1 MPEPAGAPSISHGTR
16 SKYVQGCRCVNCRA
30 ANSAYYKAR
39 RMRKPLRRNIEATVD
54 ATRARE
60 FLSLLSEA
68 GVGRNSVH
76 AVCGVGKRLLWE
88 IASGK
93 AKRIFCSTE
102 ARILGV
108 KANEAL
114 PRGAI
119 VEAEVTLQQIEALLK
134 EGFTRG
140 DIADRLHRFSDRL
153 RIGEGNKVRK
163 ESALR
168 INKLYQALMPADK
181 ESDGFIDAA

>member
-1 MPEPAGAPSISHGTR
+1 MPEPAGAPSTSHGTR

-39 RMRKPLRRNIEATVD
+39 RMRKPLRRKETVD

-102 ARILGV
+102 ARILAV
-108 KANEAL
+108 KANEAR
-114 PRGAI
+114 PRGAN
-119 VEAEVTLQQIEALLK
+119 VEAEVTLQQIHALLK

-140 DIADRLHRFSDRL
+140 DLADRLHRFSDRL
-153 RIGEGNKVRK
+153 RIGEGKGKVRL
-163 ESALR
+163 ENALKV
-168 INKLYQALMPADK
+168 NKLYQALMPADR
-181 ESDGFIDAA
+181 ENDGFIDAA